1 MFTDLNKSLFMKWAI
16 CIIVPFTIYL
26 IPINDIY
33 TEPMRAFFV
42 VTLLAILIMAFEL
55 LHTMAIS
62 ILLPLMYMVFVAP
75 ATTVFSGWMTTT
87 PWVCL
92 GAMFL
97 ASVLDHTGVLNRISY
112 WCISRCGSYRMTVY
126 GVLIVGVIISVMTGV
141 MGGLLVYTF
150 AFGIMKGFGLKKSNE
165 SAVIMFAA
173 VFGTTTAEMFI
184 YKPVFMSLI
193 NASAAQYVP
202 GFMIEYLELIIANWP
217 FFFLMILLLEIYIR
231 MYKANISGSVKD
243 EFAQKLKALGSMTLG
258 EKKASG
264 LTAFI
269 VLYML
274 TSSFTGLPMDY
285 GLMIFPWLAFLPGM
299 NIGIDADV
307 RSIQYDMIFFVM
319 ACMGIGGV
327 AAYAGVA
334 TLVSDAFVSTI
345 APLGNFAAMFVIYL
359 FGIILNF
366 LMTPM
371 AMLAAFLGPVVQI
384 AQNLGINS
392 KGLIY
397 IFYAACDQIILP
409 YEYANYLLA
418 YSFGMMSLKHFLQ
431 MSLVKLGVGTI
442 FIFTVMIGWWSII
455 GVL

>member
-1 MFTDLNKSLFMKWAI
+1 MFNSINKSQIWKWAV
-16 CIIVPFTIYL
+16 CIFIPLVVYLVPV
-26 IPINDIY
+26 NDIY
-33 TEPMRAFFV
+33 TESMRAFFV

-55 LHTMAIS
+55 LSTMAVS
-62 ILLPLMYMVFVAP
+62 ILLPMMYVVFVAP
-75 ATTVFSGWMTTT
+75 AATVFSGWTATT

-97 ASVLDHTGVLNRISY
+97 ASVLNHTGVLNRISY
-112 WCISRCGSYRMTVY
+112 WCISKCGSYRMTVY
-126 GVLIVGVIISVMTGV
+126 GVLIVGVIISIMTGV

-150 AFGIMKGFGLKKSNE
+150 AFGIIKGFGLERSNE
-165 SAVIMFAA
+165 SAVLMFAA
-173 VFGTTTAEMFI
+173 IFGTTTAEMFI

-193 NASAAQYVP
+193 NASAAQYIP
-202 GFMIEYLELIIANWP
+202 GFMIEYLELVIANWP
-217 FFFLMILLLEIYIR
+217 FFFMLVLLLEIYIR
-231 MYKANISGSVKD
+231 MYKANTGGNVKA
-243 EFAQKLKALGSMTLG
+243 EFTQKLEKLGPMTLA
-258 EKKASG
+258 EKKATV
-264 LTAFI
+264 LTVVI

-274 TSSFTGLPMDY
+274 TSSFTGFPMDY
-285 GLMIFPWLAFLPGM
+285 GLMIFPWFAFLPGM
-299 NIGIDADV
+299 NIGTDDDV
-307 RSIQYDMIFFVM
+307 RGIQYDMIFFVM

-334 TLVSDAFVSTI
+334 TLVSDVFVSTI
-345 APLGNFAAMFVIYL
+345 APLGNFAAMVVIYL

-384 AQNLGINS
+384 AQNLGINPE
-392 KGLIY
+392 GLIY

-431 MSLVKLGVGTI
+431 MSLVKLGIGTI

-455 GVL
+455 GVI